1 VIETSHQELTAKEI
15 WESYMTLSRVEG
27 AFRSLKTD
35 LGVRPVCHQI
45 AERTKAHLLIS
56 VLAYH
61 LLVSIEHAL
70 RSHNDHRRW
79 STLREQLSTHQRNT
93 VIFTDADNK
102 IHHLRVSGMP
112 EKERLEIYRLLGVKD
127 PLKRRH
133 QLAGSRL

>member
-1 VIETSHQELTAKEI
+1 MPGHPYIEHMYDI
-15 WESYMTLSRVEG
+15 
-27 AFRSLKTD
+27 SLPYNIKTIKC
-35 LGVRPVCHQI
+35 LYQQKLCW
-45 AERTKAHLLIS
+45 KN
-56 VLAYH
+56 H

-112 EKERLEIYRLLGVKD
+112 EKEHLEIYRLLGVKD

-133 QLAGSRL
+133 HLAGSRL